1 MSTPFLAPSNN
12 FFSEGSCNLEDL
24 AAKGLRRRC
33 ASECFTSATDNM
45 TYGSSYDSTE
55 DYQARFMRSPLR
67 ISIGEEEILPSGPD
81 PAPEMK
87 KDFMD
92 RYEIYVVNKPQI

>member
-1 MSTPFLAPSNN
+1 
-12 FFSEGSCNLEDL
+12 
-24 AAKGLRRRC
+24 
-33 ASECFTSATDNM
+33 
-45 TYGSSYDSTE
+45 
-55 DYQARFMRSPLR
+55 MRSPLR